1 MEHTKRILVGVDPGE
16 THSGV
21 AIVENGAIQK
31 GINISNFLLIDFISS
46 LKNSCDSFLVIIED
60 MRPYNMR
67 ISDNVINTIK
77 FIGQIEWR
85 LSSMGIEFRLFPRW
99 EIKQWVF
106 ERYPEMAKEEVVKKI
121 EYLAA
126 TMERKNGGIPVPRR
140 RPSFVYIN
148 DRIVEKAIK
157 MWWSIKKPKVG
168 QSTPFGLKTHSWQG
182 LAMITFYIEK
192 HDRSAL
198 AKKASD

>member
-1 MEHTKRILVGVDPGE
+1 MKHTNTLLVGIDPGE

-31 GINISNFLLIDFISS
+31 GINISNILLIDFILS
-46 LKNSCDSFLVIIED
+46 LQKSEFYFLVIIED

-85 LSSMGIEFRLFPRW
+85 LSSLGVNFKLFPRW

-106 ERYPEMAKEEVVKKI
+106 QKYPDMAKEEVCKKI
-121 EYLAA
+121 EYLAS
-126 TMERKNGGIPVPRR
+126 TMEKKNGGIRVPRR
-140 RPSFVYIN
+140 KPSFVYIN
-148 DRIVEKAIK
+148 DRIVERAIK
-157 MWWSIKKPKVG
+157 MWWGIKKPKVG
-168 QSTPFGLKTHSWQG
+168 QSSPFGLKTHSWQG
-182 LAMITFYIEK
+182 LAMITFYIEQ
-192 HDRSAL
+192 L
-198 AKKASD
+198 KKPSPSN